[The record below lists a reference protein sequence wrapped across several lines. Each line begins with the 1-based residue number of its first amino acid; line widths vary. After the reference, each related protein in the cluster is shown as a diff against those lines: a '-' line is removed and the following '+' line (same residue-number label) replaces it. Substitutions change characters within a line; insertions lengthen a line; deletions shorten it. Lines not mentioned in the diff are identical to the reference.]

1 VTRTLLLGAVSALT
15 IAGAAQAQSD
25 IARGAPRLTAP
36 TGHPF
41 VSVITIDRDGGGL
54 QLCGKTQWSGE
65 APVCGPLP
73 VQSEE
78 EETERLVPKRQS
90 LLPL

>member
-1 VTRTLLLGAVSALT
+1 MTRTILLGAVCALT
-15 IAGAAQAQSD
+15 IAGTAQAQSD

-36 TGHPF
+36 TGYPF

-54 QLCGKTQWSGE
+54 KLCGKTQWSGE

-73 VQSEE
+73 IQSDEDE
-78 EETERLVPKRQS
+78 AERLVPKQQS
-90 LLPL
+90 LRSL